1 MKMIK
6 NILLAFS
13 ALALAFMS
21 AACSDINSPKEAS
34 QNSAGKAIVVNGS
47 LSAGSGRSAISSYTS
62 DTITWDVT
70 ACPMTED
77 GSPNTDNIVEATV
90 NEDMSFS
97 ITFTKEGDY
106 LFFAKGT
113 IDGKSVLV
121 GNAIANIKDGTNTV
135 TITVSSP
142 FEVETGKISLAFTDA
157 TQDSLLAKLSVYE
170 NAELVS
176 TDKFTD
182 GSAHFE
188 MAESTAGL
196 HIYKFCFD
204 DQAGNTIYTCREA
217 VTVFGGLT
225 TDTWQGKSPYFVQD
239 EDGSVRFEINDD
251 LITGYDAERVP
262 NTKIVLYRNVKTTDD
277 GDRRIDYYLTD
288 DASMLITD
296 NTAATVATAEGS
308 PDFTFV
314 FDSKGNVYT
323 LAKRLDSASYIK
335 STNTDFG
342 KETFNNSI
350 LPNSMYLYGDNGRTL
365 VMDRVNDVL
374 YIYDDNSNTL
384 TQIASDDGTYDYDGA
399 AGIYYFAKTYSFSE
413 DDNSNTMR
421 NNSALTIVDKIVY
434 FAATEEDYDEEI
446 EKSIAYIKLVIAD
459 LNNATQGGGTNSYE
473 YTGSKLV
480 SINLAEM
487 GLSNQ
492 AEVNDILYQDGCIYM
507 LVTDKY
513 ESFSAQLDDEGDPTD
528 VIEGEI
534 INRGTV
540 VKYDLIS
547 GETAHLPF
555 ETTATSQQK
564 LYPIGGTSSGDYYR
578 LYNRNYN
585 YEEPTASTY
594 TPVLYDVTGH
604 TGAKIDVYSHI
615 SENTSSKV
623 LYSPKKFA
631 AIRPKKLII
640 ADDGI
645 AYYVDSLGGLRYK
658 NENRVVEVDLE
669 SFAISKVEVATV
681 AFSEDITGDIVI
693 SSAVMGEAFSH
704 GTQYFYNPESDSK
717 DENGYVASTS
727 EIGNFFPG
735 ILSEED

>member
-1 MKMIK
+1 MKMTK

-70 ACPMTED
+70 ACPMTEA
-77 GSPNTDNIVEATV
+77 GSPDTDNIVEATV

-121 GNAIANIKDGTNTV
+121 GNANANIKDGTNTV

-157 TQDSLLAKLSVYE
+157 TQDSLLATLSVYE
-170 NAELVS
+170 NADLVS
-176 TDKFTD
+176 TINFTD
-182 GSAHFE
+182 KNALFE

-196 HIYKFCFD
+196 HIYKFCFN

-262 NTKIVLYRNVKTTDD
+262 NTKIALYGPANEY
-277 GDRRIDYYLTD
+277 GSLSYYLTD
-288 DASMLITD
+288 TSTETITD
-296 NTAATVATAEGS
+296 DTPATVETDLSGTS
-308 PDFTFV
+308 FV
-314 FDSKGNVYT
+314 FDSKGYFYT
-323 LAKRLDSASYIK
+323 FAHLDDDVIYIK
-335 STNTDFG
+335 STKPDFG
-342 KETFNNSI
+342 SKTHGNTYYSGA
-350 LPNSMYLYGDNGRTL
+350 MYLDVNYGSCMTI
-365 VMDRVNDVL
+365 DRVNDFL
-374 YIYDDNSNTL
+374 YFLDTSYGYIHQITGDDGEYIFSSNAYDSAKKYSFTNDTNRSIIQSANKFAIYDRVAYFGSFDS
-384 TQIASDDGTYDYDGA
+384 SD
-399 AGIYYFAKTYSFSE
+399 SS
-413 DDNSNTMR
+413 
-421 NNSALTIVDKIVY
+421 LH
-434 FAATEEDYDEEI
+434 
-446 EKSIAYIKLVIAD
+446 LVIAD
-459 LNNATQGGGTNSYE
+459 LKKAEPEDPEDSDNNYLVD
-473 YTGSKLV
+473 GSKDIDLGA
-480 SINLAEM
+480 SEM
-487 GLSNQ
+487 GLSSN
-492 AEVNDILYQDGCIYM
+492 ARIVDMLYQDDCIYM
-507 LVTDKY
+507 LVSDKY
-513 ESFSAQLDDEGDPTD
+513 ESFPAQYDDEGYPTD

-547 GETAHLPF
+547 GESTHLPF
-555 ETTATSQQK
+555 ETTAISQQK
-564 LYPIGGTSSGDYYR
+564 LYPIGGTSSGEYYR
-578 LYNRNYN
+578 LYNRNN
-585 YEEPTASTY
+585 YDSNPAAATY

-615 SENTSSKV
+615 SKDTSSKV
-623 LYSPKKFA
+623 LYSPKKFI

-669 SFAISKVEVATV
+669 SFAISKVEVANV
-681 AFSEDITGDIVI
+681 AFNEDITGDIVT
-693 SSAVMGEAFSH
+693 SSPDMNEAFSH
-704 GTQYFYNPESDSK
+704 GTQYFYNPESDDK
-717 DENGYVASTS
+717 DANGYVASTS
-727 EIGNFFPG
+727 GSGIGNFFPG